1 MENIDM
7 ENIDM
12 ENRRKFSI
20 FISSTYEDLK
30 EERQALVG
38 VALENNF
45 IPVGMEQFHAAPTSQ
60 WNVIT
65 KMIDECDFYLLV
77 IGGRY
82 GSIDEEAGISYTEK
96 EYNYAKDKRLPV
108 LVLIKEPSAIVE
120 SEKDAGEDKYDKMQ
134 RLDKFRERV
143 KNDKNTVD
151 FFTDL
156 NNLMYK
162 ASSTFSKA
170 INYADDNAGW
180 VRYRDIVD
188 IINEEAEGRNK
199 INAEVVEHQQNM
211 LEDMKKMFSQ
221 FGSRLAELENNK
233 LTWGE
238 IPTVTNEDINK
249 LFRVKNETLNIGKPK
264 GDKPIIGQDDV
275 GNIPVESA
283 FLLVYAAD
291 GDGQIIKIQTLDS
304 PTQIFTSGKKF
315 MSDNSKRES
324 ARWVEALD
332 RLIEWG
338 WVKSLGYKGEIFEL
352 TGTGY
357 NKADWLKE
365 GMGIDTSKDPLDEL
379 KEFEY

>member
-45 IPVGMEQFHAAPTSQ
+45 IPVGMEQFHAAPTRQ

-249 LFRVKNETLNIGKPK
+249 LFRVENETLNIGKPK

-379 KEFEY
+379 KEFET

>member
-1 MENIDM
+1 M

-379 KEFEY
+379 KEFET

>member
-1 MENIDM
+1 M

-45 IPVGMEQFHAAPTSQ
+45 IPVGMEQFHAAPTRQ

-249 LFRVKNETLNIGKPK
+249 LFRVENETLNIGKPK

-379 KEFEY
+379 KEFET

>member
-1 MENIDM
+1 MK
-7 ENIDM
+7 
-12 ENRRKFSI
+12 NRRKFSI

-211 LEDMKKMFSQ
+211 LEDMKEMFSQ

-249 LFRVKNETLNIGKPK
+249 LFRVENEALNIGKPK

-304 PTQIFTSGKKF
+304 PAQIFTSGKQF

-379 KEFEY
+379 KEFET

>member
-1 MENIDM
+1 MRD
-7 ENIDM
+7 
-12 ENRRKFSI
+12 RRKFSI

-82 GSIDEEAGISYTEK
+82 GSIDEETGKSYTEK
-96 EYNYAKDKRLPV
+96 EYDYAKGKGLPV
-108 LVLIKEPSAIVE
+108 LVLIKEE
-120 SEKDAGEDKYDKMQ
+120 SVITENKKDTGENKYSKMEKLDA
-134 RLDKFRERV
+134 FRAKV
-143 KNDKNTVD
+143 KNDGNTVD

-156 NNLMYK
+156 NSLRDVASPTLGK
-162 ASSTFSKA
+162 AVD
-170 INYADDNAGW
+170 YADDNAGW
-180 VRYRDIVD
+180 VRYRDVVD

-199 INAEVVEHQQNM
+199 ANAVLGEQQQKM
-211 LEDMKKMFSQ
+211 LEDLKDMLSQ
-221 FGSRLAELENNK
+221 FGGRLTDIENNQ
-233 LTWGE
+233 LTWE
-238 IPTVTNEDINK
+238 QIPTATNEDIEK
-249 LFRVKNETLNIGKPK
+249 LFRVENETLVIENPER
-264 GDKPIIGQDDV
+264 DKSVVGQDDV
-275 GNIPVESA
+275 GNIPVDSA

-291 GDGQIIKIQTLDS
+291 GDGQIMKIHTLNS
-304 PTQIFTSGKKF
+304 PTQILTSGKQF
-315 MSDNSKRES
+315 MADNSKRES

-338 WVKSLGYKGEIFEL
+338 WVRAAGYKGEIFEL

-357 NKADWLKE
+357 SKADWLKD
-365 GMGIDTSKDPLDEL
+365 GMGIDTSKAPLDEL
-379 KEFEY
+379 KEFGG

>member
-1 MENIDM
+1 M

-180 VRYRDIVD
+180 VRYRNIVD

-379 KEFEY
+379 KEFET

>member
-1 MENIDM
+1 MENK
-7 ENIDM
+7 
-12 ENRRKFSI
+12 RKFSI

-30 EERQALVG
+30 AERQALVG

-82 GSIDEEAGISYTEK
+82 GSIDEEARISYTEK
-96 EYNYAKDKRLPV
+96 EYNYAKDKGLPV
-108 LVLIKEPSAIVE
+108 LVLIKEPTVIVE
-120 SEKDAGEDKYDKMQ
+120 SERDAGEDKYDKMQ
-134 RLDKFRERV
+134 KLDKFRERV

-151 FFTDL
+151 FFLDL

-211 LEDMKKMFSQ
+211 LEDMKEMFSQ
-221 FGSRLAELENNK
+221 FGSRLSELENNK

-238 IPTVTNEDINK
+238 IPTVTNEDIDK
-249 LFRVKNETLNIGKPK
+249 LFRVENETLNIGKPK

-291 GDGQIIKIQTLDS
+291 GDGQIIKIQTLDA
-304 PTQIFTSGKKF
+304 PTQIFTSGKQF

-357 NKADWLKE
+357 KKADWLKE

-379 KEFEY
+379 KEFET

>member
-1 MENIDM
+1 M

-249 LFRVKNETLNIGKPK
+249 LFRVENETLNIGKPK

-332 RLIEWG
+332 RLIEQG

-379 KEFEY
+379 KEFET

>member
-1 MENIDM
+1 MED
-7 ENIDM
+7 IDM

-249 LFRVKNETLNIGKPK
+249 LFRVENETLNIGKPK

-379 KEFEY
+379 KEFET

>member
-1 MENIDM
+1 M

-249 LFRVKNETLNIGKPK
+249 LFRVENETLNIGKPK

-304 PTQIFTSGKKF
+304 PTQIFTSGKKV

-379 KEFEY
+379 KEFET

>member
-1 MENIDM
+1 MK
-7 ENIDM
+7 
-12 ENRRKFSI
+12 NRRKFSI

-82 GSIDEEAGISYTEK
+82 GSIDEEAGVSYTEK
-96 EYNYAKDKRLPV
+96 EYNYAKTKGLPV
-108 LVLIKEPSAIVE
+108 LVLIKKSSAITE
-120 SEKDAGEDKYDKMQ
+120 SERDTGDEKYDKMK
-134 RLDKFRERV
+134 RLDEFRERG
-143 KNDKNTVD
+143 KNDENTVD

-156 NNLMYK
+156 NSLKYA
-162 ASSTFSKA
+162 ASPTFRNA
-170 INYADDNAGW
+170 INYVDDNAGW

-188 IINEEAEGRNK
+188 VINEEAEGRNK
-199 INAEVVEHQQNM
+199 VNAELGAHQQKM
-211 LEDMKKMFSQ
+211 LEDMKEMFSQ
-221 FGSRLAELENNK
+221 FGSRLTDLENNQ

-238 IPTVTNEDINK
+238 IPTATNEDIDK
-249 LFRVKNETLNIGKPK
+249 LFRVENETLIIGNPE
-264 GDKPIIGQDDV
+264 GDKSVIGQDDV

-291 GDGQIIKIQTLDS
+291 GDGQIIKIQTLSS
-304 PTQIFTSGKKF
+304 PTQIFTSGKQF
-315 MSDNSKRES
+315 MADNSKRES
-324 ARWVEALD
+324 ARWIEALD

-338 WVKSLGYKGEIFEL
+338 WVKPVGYKGEIFEL

-357 NKADWLKE
+357 SKADWLKD
-365 GMGIDTSKDPLDEL
+365 GMGIDTSKAPLDEL
-379 KEFEY
+379 KEFEG